1 MPLTTR
7 MISKVYFSVVTIQ
20 YASLTARF
28 KTRPSKLATST
39 FFQTCQMHHHNI
51 ELIHP
56 VSWDQVWWE
65 YSVTS
70 YIHRD
75 FIQVIDSSLLDH
87 ATAFYFSVIEQK
99 VFQEEKPALN
109 FFSACYSL
117 WIKQFRS
124 YCSRKQQLEFFF
136 FFFWKFKK
144 KIREAVTQRCS
155 VKMPFL
161 KISQNSQENTFA
173 WYPSPLLTPPPQKKN
188 FQGSGGGGEGLNIF
202 KLLFSCGVIYFF
214 GGVTLNAN

>member
-136 FFFWKFKK
+136 FFFENSKKNTGSSYPEVLCKNAVLKNFAKFTRKHLCMVSITTSHPSPPKK
-144 KIREAVTQRCS
+144 KLSGVRGR
-155 VKMPFL
+155 
-161 KISQNSQENTFA
+161 
-173 WYPSPLLTPPPQKKN
+173 
-188 FQGSGGGGEGLNIF
+188 GGGA
-202 KLLFSCGVIYFF
+202 KYFQAA
-214 GGVTLNAN
+214 V